1 MDYMKLAG
9 RKPKIMD
16 YDRYFR
22 SAVTVPIVNIDG
34 VDHILFEV
42 RSDTIKRQPG
52 EISFPGGGMEESD
65 QDSME
70 TAVRETI
77 EELGLSR
84 DDIQLIAPLDVVI
97 TPFNLIIYPYVGK
110 ILTPDAIRPNTDEV
124 KEVFY
129 VPMDYFVKNKPNT
142 YYVSVKVVPSA
153 DFPYRLIPNGDNYKW
168 RTSQY
173 PEHFY
178 IYNDYVIWGLT
189 ARILLNF
196 LTLSDI

>member
-9 RKPKIMD
+9 REPKIMD

-34 VDHILFEV
+34 ADHILFEV

-52 EISFPGGGMEESD
+52 EISFPGGAMED
-65 QDSME
+65 TDKDSME
-70 TAVRETI
+70 TALRETS
-77 EELGLSR
+77 EELGLPRKAMS
-84 DDIQLIAPLDVVI
+84 IIAPLDIVI
-97 TPFNLIIYPYVGK
+97 TPFNLMIFPYICK
-110 ILTPDAIRPNTDEV
+110 ISDYNAINPSSEEV
-124 KEVFY
+124 KEIFC
-129 VPMDYFVKNKPNT
+129 VPIDYFILNEPKT

-153 DFPYRLIPNGDNYKW
+153 DFPYNLIPNGDNYKW

-178 IYNDYVIWGLT
+178 VYKGYVIWGLT

-196 LTLSDI
+196 LELSGA